1 MSKKKANRKK
11 SDRSERAPSDRKP
24 KLKRAEYEAE
34 MAQLHAELVEVQ
46 YSVKHAGM
54 RIVVLFEGRD
64 AAGKGGVLKRIVERV
79 SPRTFRLVALPA
91 PTERERS
98 QIYIQRYVEHFPAAG
113 EIVLFD
119 RSWYNRAGV
128 ERVMGFSSDEDY
140 DRFLQVCPAWERDVI
155 NSGIMLIKYW
165 FDVSKEE
172 QTRRFTQRISDPRKT
187 WKLSPMDL
195 ESHRRW
201 YDYSRARDAMFAA
214 TDTDVSPWYVVQA
227 DDKRRAGLYCIAHL
241 LSLIPQEKLNR
252 KKVVLP
258 NRQKPRGY
266 EQPKYDYRFIPEKY

>member
-1 MSKKKANRKK
+1 M
-11 SDRSERAPSDRKP
+11 
-24 KLKRAEYEAE
+24 
-34 MAQLHAELVEVQ
+34 
-46 YSVKHAGM
+46 
-54 RIVVLFEGRD
+54 
-64 AAGKGGVLKRIVERV
+64 LKRIVERV

-201 YDYSRARDAMFAA
+201 YTTRVRVMPCSLRPTPTCRLGTSCRPTTSGAL
-214 TDTDVSPWYVVQA
+214 
-227 DDKRRAGLYCIAHL
+227 GCIASRI
-241 LSLIPQEKLNR
+241 SL
-252 KKVVLP
+252 V
-258 NRQKPRGY
+258 
-266 EQPKYDYRFIPEKY
+266 

>member
-1 MSKKKANRKK
+1 MSKKRANLKK
-11 SDRSERAPSDRKP
+11 SDQSERAPSDRKP
-24 KLKRAEYEAE
+24 KLKRAEYEAK
-34 MAQLHAELVEVQ
+34 MAGLHAELVEVQ

-128 ERVMGFSSDEDY
+128 ERVMGF
-140 DRFLQVCPAWERDVI
+140 
-155 NSGIMLIKYW
+155 
-165 FDVSKEE
+165 
-172 QTRRFTQRISDPRKT
+172 
-187 WKLSPMDL
+187 
-195 ESHRRW
+195 
-201 YDYSRARDAMFAA
+201 
-214 TDTDVSPWYVVQA
+214 
-227 DDKRRAGLYCIAHL
+227 L
-241 LSLIPQEKLNR
+241 L
-252 KKVVLP
+252 
-258 NRQKPRGY
+258 G
-266 EQPKYDYRFIPEKY
+266 